1 MNTQRSTPT
10 ESSRPRPS
18 RGWVHGPSLL
28 IGASLLAGGLALTG
42 AARPTPPP
50 SAPQETAIDA
60 TGVGS
65 GLWRDV
71 VRIVEGDPFTVP
83 EGKVLIVQSCG
94 FVTREPSDPILIGE
108 PLLMVVDGV
117 RSLILVPTS
126 GNRDISPGWAVAEK
140 AQVTLQYGGDPQ
152 IGYLFGYLIDA

>member
-1 MNTQRSTPT
+1 MNTQRPSST

-18 RGWVHGPSLL
+18 QGWVHAPSLL
-28 IGASLLAGGLALTG
+28 LGAGLVAGALALS
-42 AARPTPPP
+42 AASSPGT
-50 SAPQETAIDA
+50 APKAQETEVYS

-71 VRIVEGDPFTVP
+71 VRIVEGDAFTVP
-83 EGKVLIVQSCG
+83 EGKVLIIQSCG

-108 PLLMVVDGV
+108 PLLMLIDGV

-126 GNRDISPGWAVAEK
+126 SNHEIAPGWAATEK
-140 AQVTLQYGGDPQ
+140 AQVTLSYGGDPQ
-152 IGYLFGYLIDA
+152 IGYLFGYLVDA

>member
-1 MNTQRSTPT
+1 MNTPRPSST

-18 RGWVHGPSLL
+18 RGWLHAPSLL
-28 IGASLLAGGLALTG
+28 LGAGLVAGALALS
-42 AARPTPPP
+42 AASRPPGP
-50 SAPQETAIDA
+50 AAQETEINS

-71 VRIVEGDPFTVP
+71 VRIVEGSPFTVP
-83 EGKVLIVQSCG
+83 EGKVLVVQSCG
-94 FVTREPSDPILIGE
+94 FVTREASDPILIGE
-108 PLLMVVDGV
+108 PLLMFVDGV

-126 GNRDISPGWAVAEK
+126 ANHEVLPGWAAPEK
-140 AQVTLQYGGDPQ
+140 SQITLTYGGDPQ

>member
-1 MNTQRSTPT
+1 MHS
-10 ESSRPRPS
+10 
-18 RGWVHGPSLL
+18 PSLL
-28 IGASLLAGGLALTG
+28 LGAGLVAGALVLS
-42 AARPTPPP
+42 AASSP
-50 SAPQETAIDA
+50 SDASEAQESEVNT

-71 VRIVEGDPFTVP
+71 VRIVEGNAFTVP
-83 EGKVLIVQSCG
+83 EGKVLVIQSCG

-108 PLLMVVDGV
+108 PLLMFVDGV

-126 GNRDISPGWAVAEK
+126 ANHAITPGWAATEK
-140 AQVTLQYGGDPQ
+140 SQITLSYGEEPQ

>member
-1 MNTQRSTPT
+1 
-10 ESSRPRPS
+10 
-18 RGWVHGPSLL
+18 VHAPSLL
-28 IGASLLAGGLALTG
+28 LGAGLVAGALALS
-42 AARPTPPP
+42 AASSP
-50 SAPQETAIDA
+50 SAAPKAQESEINS

-83 EGKVLIVQSCG
+83 EGKVLVIQSCG

-108 PLLMVVDGV
+108 PLMMFVDGV

-126 GNRDISPGWAVAEK
+126 ANHEIAPGWAAPQK
-140 AQVTLQYGGDPQ
+140 SQVTLSYGGDPQ